1 MAKSFQTIFMG
12 AASASD
18 QYWIALLGGSLI
30 DEGYGVAVDSSNNI
44 IVCGLTTSDGAGGY
58 DLLVAKYDSSGT
70 LIWDKTLGSTVA
82 ERGYGVAVDSSDNI
96 IVCGMRNL
104 YGDEG
109 LIVAKYNSSGA
120 LQWDKTLGGS
130 LDDQGQGVTVDS
142 LDNIIVCGRG
152 TKSNGYDLLVA
163 KYNSSGTLIWDKTL
177 GGSTEEFGR
186 SVAVDSSDNIIVCG
200 STQSDGAGSYDLL
213 VAKYNSSGV
222 LQWDKTLGGT
232 DAEFS
237 RGVAVDSSD
246 NIIVC
251 GSTQS
256 DGAGSYDLLVAKYNS
271 SGTLIWDKTL
281 GGTGYDTGYGVAVDS
296 SDNIIVCGYT
306 SNAGTQ
312 FLVAKYNSSG
322 ALQWDKMLKGVNQSD
337 IFNDVTVD
345 SSDNVIVCG
354 YTYSI
359 GAGSGDLIVAKL
371 PPDGTGDGTYGTL
384 VYQDASLTSA
394 DAVLTDAAAVLTD
407 AAAAFTSSAASLT
420 SADAVLTSEL
430 FPISA

>member
-58 DLLVAKYDSSGT
+58 DLLVAKY
-70 LIWDKTLGSTVA
+70 
-82 ERGYGVAVDSSDNI
+82 
-96 IVCGMRNL
+96 
-104 YGDEG
+104 
-109 LIVAKYNSSGA
+109 NSSGL

-130 LDDQGQGVTVDS
+130 LDDEGQGVTVDS

-163 KYNSSGTLIWDKTL
+163 KYNSSGVLQWDKTL
-177 GGSTEEFGR
+177 GGSTTDSGYG
-186 SVAVDSSDNIIVCG
+186 VAVDSADNIIVCG
-200 STQSDGAGSYDLL
+200 STQSEGAGGTDFL
-213 VAKYNSSGV
+213 VTKYNSSGV

-232 DAEFS
+232 
-237 RGVAVDSSD
+237 
-246 NIIVC
+246 
-251 GSTQS
+251 
-256 DGAGSYDLLVAKYNS
+256 
-271 SGTLIWDKTL
+271 GTE
-281 GGTGYDTGYGVAVDS
+281 GGYGVAVDS

>member
-12 AASASD
+12 AASSD

-30 DEGYGVAVDSSNNI
+30 DEGYGVAVDSSDNI

-109 LIVAKYNSSGA
+109 LLVAKYNSSGV
-120 LQWDKTLGGS
+120 LQWDKILGGS
-130 LDDQGQGVTVDS
+130 LDDQGYGVTVDS

-186 SVAVDSSDNIIVCG
+186 SVTVDSSDNIIVCG

-232 DAEFS
+232 
-237 RGVAVDSSD
+237 
-246 NIIVC
+246 
-251 GSTQS
+251 
-256 DGAGSYDLLVAKYNS
+256 
-271 SGTLIWDKTL
+271 GTE
-281 GGTGYDTGYGVAVDS
+281 GGYGVAVDS

-306 SNAGTQ
+306 SNAGIQ

-322 ALQWDKMLKGVNQSD
+322 VLQWDKMLKGVNQTD
-337 IFNDVTVD
+337 IFSGVAVD

-354 YTYSI
+354 YTRSI
-359 GAGSGDLIVAKL
+359 GAGSSDLIVAKL

>member
-1 MAKSFQTIFMG
+1 MG

-44 IVCGLTTSDGAGGY
+44 IVCGLTTSDGAGSF
-58 DLLVAKYDSSGT
+58 DVLVAKYNSSGT
-70 LIWDKTLGSTVA
+70 LIWDKTLGSVVD
-82 ERGYGVAVDSSDNI
+82 ERGYEVAVDSADNI
-96 IVCGMRNL
+96 IVCGMINV

-109 LIVAKYNSSGA
+109 LLVAKYNSSGL

-130 LDDQGQGVTVDS
+130 LDDEGQGVTVDS

-152 TKSNGYDLLVA
+152 TKLNGYDLLVA

-177 GGSTEEFGR
+177 GGSSTDNGYD
-186 SVAVDSSDNIIVCG
+186 VAVDSSDNIIVCG
-200 STQSDGAGSYDLL
+200 STQSDGAGSFDVLVAKYNSSGVLQWDKTLGGTGSDSGSGVVVDSLDNIIVCGSTTSDGAGLYDLL

-232 DAEFS
+232 S
-237 RGVAVDSSD
+237 NDS
-246 NIIVC
+246 
-251 GSTQS
+251 GS
-256 DGAGSYDLLVAKYNS
+256 
-271 SGTLIWDKTL
+271 
-281 GGTGYDTGYGVAVDS
+281 GVAVDS

-322 ALQWDKMLKGVNQSD
+322 ALQWDKMLKGVNQTD
-337 IFNDVTVD
+337 VFRNVTVD
-345 SSDNVIVCG
+345 SRDNVIVCG

-359 GAGSGDLIVAKL
+359 GAGSADLIVAKL